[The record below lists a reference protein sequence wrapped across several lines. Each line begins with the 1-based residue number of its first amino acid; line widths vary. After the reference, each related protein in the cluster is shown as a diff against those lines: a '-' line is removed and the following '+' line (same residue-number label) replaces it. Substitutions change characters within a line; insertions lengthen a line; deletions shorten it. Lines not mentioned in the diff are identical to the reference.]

1 MSDIKQFIQQLE
13 TINDSEIVEISPPSL
28 KRKVKFRTLTVKQH
42 KDIIKTVMEG
52 FNGSIKTPVTFNNI
66 IRENSLDKT
75 ADFKLYD
82 RNYILIELRK
92 ANIGETIKIDDNT
105 YKLSDLPKFI
115 FDYDVAS
122 QIVYKDITVDLE
134 IPNLEKD
141 TQITE
146 KSMLEFSKLSSEEK
160 KVKDSINILLTFEI
174 IKFIKQVKI
183 GELVLTFDKLTLH
196 EKKSIV
202 DALPLKLNN
211 NIVDY
216 ISKYKEYEQSLL
228 TFADGTQL
236 TIDASFLTS
245 E

>member
-13 TINDSEIVEISPPSL
+13 TINDGEIVEVTIPSL
-28 KRKVKFRTLTVKQH
+28 KKKGRFRALTVKQH

-52 FNGSIKTPVTFNNI
+52 FDGSIRTPVTFNNI
-66 IRENSLDKT
+66 IKENNIDKNI
-75 ADFKLYD
+75 DLKLYD
-82 RNYILIELRK
+82 RNHILVELRK
-92 ANIGETIKIDDNT
+92 TTIGETVKINDNT
-105 YKLSDLPKFI
+105 YNLNELPKFN
-115 FDYDVAS
+115 FEYETAA
-122 QIVYKDITVDLE
+122 QIDYKDIAVEIT

-146 KSMLEFSKLSSEEK
+146 KSMLEFAKLSTDEK

-183 GELVLTFDKLTLH
+183 GELILNFDKLTLH

-202 DALPLKLNN
+202 DTLPLKLNN
-211 NIVDY
+211 NIIDY

-228 TFADGTQL
+228 TFADGTKL
-236 TIDASFLTS
+236 TIDASFMTS